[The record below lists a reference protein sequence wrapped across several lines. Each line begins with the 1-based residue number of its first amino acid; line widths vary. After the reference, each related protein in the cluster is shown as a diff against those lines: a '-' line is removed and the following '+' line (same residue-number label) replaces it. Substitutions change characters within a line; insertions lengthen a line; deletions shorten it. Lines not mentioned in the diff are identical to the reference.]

1 MFFRTDG
8 KLGQKSG
15 RKYMI
20 KCSRPNKLIY
30 IGMMTA
36 ALLCVACGIRTE
48 PESVYRTKSDQD
60 TTGVSGVESES
71 VCEEESNQKQQ
82 FSYFINWEGHWNY
95 PASIYHIGEVEI
107 QPYFTPILLV
117 EIPDDRQK
125 EERINRMLL
134 EHYVEVLPGAEEEDW
149 WQLQEIRITYRSER
163 YFCFRYVSNTVLP
176 EGCDYYN
183 LYVTLDLEQEK
194 IIPYPVLE
202 QDEKKNSPRDW
213 GSLYQEIEAY
223 QEKTIEEQ
231 NILRGEQ
238 IYEVQGIT
246 AECQGISFPS
256 VEIVG
261 LEDEGKQRRI
271 NGILQEPI
279 RTCIMNGGWEDESMK
294 QALFDKVKIYI
305 AYKSEKWL
313 SIVYSIQVR
322 DFDRNYDG
330 VADLGVTINLQSG
343 ERVLLDDLFDMNG
356 LLTWMYACGRYKEN
370 DYPLSLLGILMTEE
384 DILDYEAQEGVNH
397 EGKDFLERYAYQW
410 DTFYLYEGKLVI
422 TGKMGIFDFE
432 IPLPEIVEYIVV
444 DPWY

>member
-1 MFFRTDG
+1 M
-8 KLGQKSG
+8 
-15 RKYMI
+15 
-20 KCSRPNKLIY
+20 
-30 IGMMTA
+30 
-36 ALLCVACGIRTE
+36 
-48 PESVYRTKSDQD
+48 
-60 TTGVSGVESES
+60 
-71 VCEEESNQKQQ
+71 
-82 FSYFINWEGHWNY
+82 
-95 PASIYHIGEVEI
+95 
-107 QPYFTPILLV
+107 
-117 EIPDDRQK
+117 
-125 EERINRMLL
+125 
-134 EHYVEVLPGAEEEDW
+134 
-149 WQLQEIRITYRSER
+149 
-163 YFCFRYVSNTVLP
+163 
-176 EGCDYYN
+176 YY
-183 LYVTLDLEQEK
+183 E
-194 IIPYPVLE
+194 
-202 QDEKKNSPRDW
+202 W
-213 GSLYQEIEAY
+213 
-223 QEKTIEEQ
+223 
-231 NILRGEQ
+231 
-238 IYEVQGIT
+238 
-246 AECQGISFPS
+246 
-256 VEIVG
+256 
-261 LEDEGKQRRI
+261 
-271 NGILQEPI
+271 
-279 RTCIMNGGWEDESMK
+279 GWEDESMK

>member
-134 EHYVEVLPGAEEEDW
+134 KHYVEVLPGAEEDW

-163 YFCFRYVSNTVLP
+163 YFCFRYVSNTILP
-176 EGCDYYN
+176 EGCSYDD

-194 IIPYPVLE
+194 ILPYSVME
-202 QDEKKNSPRDW
+202 REGKKYSPQDW
-213 GSLYQEIEAY
+213 GELYKEMELY
-223 QEKTIEEQ
+223 QEKTVAEQ
-231 NILRGEQ
+231 SALRGEQ
-238 IYEVQGIT
+238 SYEIQMVT
-246 AECQGISFPS
+246 AECDGTVFSCVGID
-256 VEIVG
+256 G
-261 LEDEGKQRRI
+261 LADQEKQKRI

-279 RTCIMNGGWEDESMK
+279 KTCIMNEGWKSDIEK
-294 QALFDKVKIYI
+294 QQLFDNVKIYI
-305 AYKSEKWL
+305 AYQSEEWL
-313 SIVYSIQVR
+313 SVVYSVKAGFPYR
-322 DFDRNYDG
+322 SSDG
-330 VADLGVTINLQSG
+330 IANFGVTVDLQSG
-343 ERVLLDDLFDMNG
+343 ERVMLGDLFEIDDLLNWIYISGRYQENSASQRELGF
-356 LLTWMYACGRYKEN
+356 LLTEEV
-370 DYPLSLLGILMTEE
+370 LSYIQG
-384 DILDYEAQEGVNH
+384 EALTGGQFFVR
-397 EGKDFLERYAYQW
+397 RYADQFN
-410 DTFYLYEGKLVI
+410 TFYLYEGQLVI
-422 TGKMGIFDFE
+422 LQVMGSFD
-432 IPLPEIVEYIVV
+432 IPLPEICEYLRV

>member
-1 MFFRTDG
+1 
-8 KLGQKSG
+8 
-15 RKYMI
+15 MI

-134 EHYVEVLPGAEEEDW
+134 EH
-149 WQLQEIRITYRSER
+149 
-163 YFCFRYVSNTVLP
+163 
-176 EGCDYYN
+176 

-202 QDEKKNSPRDW
+202 QDEKKYSPRDW

-271 NGILQEPI
+271 NGIL
-279 RTCIMNGGWEDESMK
+279 
-294 QALFDKVKIYI
+294 
-305 AYKSEKWL
+305 
-313 SIVYSIQVR
+313 
-322 DFDRNYDG
+322 
-330 VADLGVTINLQSG
+330 
-343 ERVLLDDLFDMNG
+343 
-356 LLTWMYACGRYKEN
+356 
-370 DYPLSLLGILMTEE
+370 
-384 DILDYEAQEGVNH
+384 
-397 EGKDFLERYAYQW
+397 
-410 DTFYLYEGKLVI
+410 
-422 TGKMGIFDFE
+422 
-432 IPLPEIVEYIVV
+432 
-444 DPWY
+444 